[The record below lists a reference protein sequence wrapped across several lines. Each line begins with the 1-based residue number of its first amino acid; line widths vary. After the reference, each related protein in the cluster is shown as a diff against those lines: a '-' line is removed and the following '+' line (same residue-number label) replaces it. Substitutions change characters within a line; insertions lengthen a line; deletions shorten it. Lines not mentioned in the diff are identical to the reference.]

1 MKIKPLLAM
10 VSLAALALLAF
21 SLTATKPAESS
32 SARVADLEAARSIES
47 GQVGDVPDDAV
58 APDYV
63 SLDVRG
69 EPLKSAFNADADK
82 VRLLMLVAPT

>member
-1 MKIKPLLAM
+1 MKMKPLLATG
-10 VSLAALALLAF
+10 SLAALALLGF
-21 SLTATKPAESS
+21 SLTATEPAETS
-32 SARVADLEAARSIES
+32 SAETSS
-47 GQVGDVPDDAV
+47 AV

>member
-1 MKIKPLLAM
+1 MKMKPLLATG
-10 VSLAALALLAF
+10 SLAALALLAF
-21 SLTATKPAESS
+21 SLTATEPAESS
-32 SARVADLEAARSIES
+32 SAES
-47 GQVGDVPDDAV
+47 SSAV

>member
-1 MKIKPLLAM
+1 MKTKPLLATG
-10 VSLAALALLAF
+10 SLAALALLAF
-21 SLTATKPAESS
+21 SLTATEPAESS
-32 SARVADLEAARSIES
+32 S
-47 GQVGDVPDDAV
+47 AV

>member
-1 MKIKPLLAM
+1 MKMNPLLAT
-10 VSLAALALLAF
+10 VSLPALALLAF
-21 SLTATKPAESS
+21 SLTATKPAQSS
-32 SARVADLEAARSIES
+32 SAQSSSAGEA
-47 GQVGDVPDDAV
+47 
-58 APDYV
+58 DYV

>member
-1 MKIKPLLAM
+1 MKMKPLLATG
-10 VSLAALALLAF
+10 SLAALALLGF
-21 SLTATKPAESS
+21 SLTATEPAESS
-32 SARVADLEAARSIES
+32 SAES
-47 GQVGDVPDDAV
+47 SSAV

>member
-1 MKIKPLLAM
+1 MKMKPLLATG
-10 VSLAALALLAF
+10 SLAALALLGF
-21 SLTATKPAESS
+21 SLTATESAESS
-32 SARVADLEAARSIES
+32 SAQSASTGEAD
-47 GQVGDVPDDAV
+47 
-58 APDYV
+58 YM

>member
-1 MKIKPLLAM
+1 MKMKPLLAT
-10 VSLAALALLAF
+10 VSLPALALLAF
-21 SLTATKPAESS
+21 SLTATESAESS
-32 SARVADLEAARSIES
+32 SAESSSAQSASTGEA
-47 GQVGDVPDDAV
+47 
-58 APDYV
+58 DYV

>member
-1 MKIKPLLAM
+1 MKPLLTT

-21 SLTATKPAESS
+21 SLAATKPTESS
-32 SARVADLEAARSIES
+32 SS
-47 GQVGDVPDDAV
+47 AV
-58 APDYV
+58 APDYI
-63 SLDVRG
+63 SLDARG

>member
-1 MKIKPLLAM
+1 MKMKPLLAT

-21 SLTATKPAESS
+21 ALTATKSAQSS
-32 SARVADLEAARSIES
+32 SAGEA
-47 GQVGDVPDDAV
+47 
-58 APDYV
+58 DYV

>member
-21 SLTATKPAESS
+21 SLTATKPAQSS
-32 SARVADLEAARSIES
+32 SAQSSSAGEA
-47 GQVGDVPDDAV
+47 
-58 APDYV
+58 DYV

-69 EPLKSAFNADADK
+69 EPLKSAFNADAEK

>member
-1 MKIKPLLAM
+1 MKMKPLLAT

-21 SLTATKPAESS
+21 SLTATEPAESS
-32 SARVADLEAARSIES
+32 SAETSS
-47 GQVGDVPDDAV
+47 AV

>member
-1 MKIKPLLAM
+1 MKMKPLLAT

-21 SLTATKPAESS
+21 SLTATEPAESS
-32 SARVADLEAARSIES
+32 SAES
-47 GQVGDVPDDAV
+47 SSAV

>member
-1 MKIKPLLAM
+1 MKMKPLLATG
-10 VSLAALALLAF
+10 SLAALALLGF
-21 SLTATKPAESS
+21 SLTATEPAESS
-32 SARVADLEAARSIES
+32 SAETSSAETSS
-47 GQVGDVPDDAV
+47 AV

>member
-1 MKIKPLLAM
+1 MKTKPLLATG
-10 VSLAALALLAF
+10 SLAALALLAF
-21 SLTATKPAESS
+21 SLTATEPAESS
-32 SARVADLEAARSIES
+32 
-47 GQVGDVPDDAV
+47 QVGAVPDDLV

>member
-1 MKIKPLLAM
+1 M
-10 VSLAALALLAF
+10 
-21 SLTATKPAESS
+21 
-32 SARVADLEAARSIES
+32 
-47 GQVGDVPDDAV
+47 PDDLV

>member
-1 MKIKPLLAM
+1 MKTKPLLATG
-10 VSLAALALLAF
+10 SLAALALLAF
-21 SLTATKPAESS
+21 SLTATEPAESS
-32 SARVADLEAARSIES
+32 SAES
-47 GQVGDVPDDAV
+47 SSAV